1 MIGANDSRVPSSRA
15 EAHRNGERAGIRAKL
30 TPRELAGV
38 ALTVLSYAVGW
49 PAVALV
55 GALSVRMGEPLLA
68 ALGIPSLL
76 VVSHLTFALG
86 LYLAGG
92 RRLAG
97 LLRQVWRSRAR

>member
-1 MIGANDSRVPSSRA
+1 M
-15 EAHRNGERAGIRAKL
+15 
-30 TPRELAGV
+30 
-38 ALTVLSYAVGW
+38 GW
-49 PAVALV
+49 PAVGLV

-92 RRLAG
+92 RCVAG
-97 LLRQVWRSRAR
+97 FVRQVWRSRAR